1 MRDREYV
8 MSLAKPFNTRPL
20 YQQVADEFIA
30 RIVSRAWAPGQAI
43 ENEAEIARSL
53 GISLGTVRKAFDI
66 LTEHKLL
73 ERQQGKGTV
82 VSDFT
87 SGKMRSRFS
96 NIVDRSGERVS
107 GEIEIADVKLGVA
120 PADAADGLQVNAR
133 TPVLQFT
140 RRRTH
145 FGRPFMVED
154 VFLRVDASARDM
166 SDEELS
172 QLASAR
178 WTGQD
183 LATHKRE
190 TASAEIANPGDKR
203 SFQLK
208 GDASILR
215 LRRLICSYQDRPLEL
230 RVARVHLGGDLFYT
244 SA

>member
-1 MRDREYV
+1 

-87 SGKMRSRFS
+87 NGKMRSRFS
-96 NIVDRSGERVS
+96 NIVDRSGERIS
-107 GEIEIADVKLGVA
+107 GEVEIADVQLGVA
-120 PADAADGLQVNAR
+120 PADAADGLEVNAR

-145 FGRPFMVED
+145 FGRLFMTEE
-154 VFLRVDASARDM
+154 VFLRVDAGARDM
-166 SDEELS
+166 TEEELAR
-172 QLASAR
+172 LASAR

-190 TASAEIANPGDKR
+190 TACAEEATVADRRDFAMKSEG
-203 SFQLK
+203 
-208 GDASILR
+208 AILR
-215 LRRLICSYQDRPLEL
+215 LRRLIYSYQDRPLEL
-230 RVARVHLGGDLFYT
+230 RVARVHLGNDLFYAT
-244 SA
+244 A

>member
-1 MRDREYV
+1 

-30 RIVSRAWAPGQAI
+30 RIVSRAWAPGQSI

-53 GISLGTVRKAFDI
+53 GISLGTARKAFDI

-82 VSDFT
+82 VTDFT
-87 SGKMRSRFS
+87 TGKMRSRFS

-107 GEIEIADVKLGVA
+107 GEVEIGGVQLGVA
-120 PADAADGLQVNAR
+120 PADAADLLQVNAR
-133 TPVLQFT
+133 TPVLQFE

-145 FGRPFMVED
+145 FGRPFMTEE
-154 VFLRVDASARDM
+154 VFLRVDAGARD
-166 SDEELS
+166 LS
-172 QLASAR
+172 QGELEQLAFAR
-178 WTGQD
+178 WSGHD

-190 TASAEIANPGDKR
+190 SVSAESATAADKR
-203 SFQLK
+203 NFKLK
-208 GDASILR
+208 EDTAILK

-230 RVARVHLGGDLFYT
+230 RFARVHLGSDLFYA